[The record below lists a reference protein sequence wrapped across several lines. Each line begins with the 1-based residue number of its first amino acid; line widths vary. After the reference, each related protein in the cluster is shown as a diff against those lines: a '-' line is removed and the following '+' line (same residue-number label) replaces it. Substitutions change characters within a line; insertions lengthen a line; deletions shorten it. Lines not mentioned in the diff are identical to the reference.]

1 MGQEVSDMVRRLISA
16 AVLGV
21 TFLAGSWAGPSLVS
35 EATAQQG
42 GSAAMVIG
50 TILGGAENGGATIE
64 LLYDDTNMRAT
75 GVQVTNNLPD
85 AIYVE
90 ILRDS
95 DHLIYSQRFP
105 GQLTSVIN
113 IPTTPAGRINL
124 TMDARGRLRGYWAG
138 ISYPVP

>member
-1 MGQEVSDMVRRLISA
+1 MVRRLISA

-35 EATAQQG
+35 EATAQQPQ
-42 GSAAMVIG
+42 GSATVVIG

-64 LLYDDTNMRAT
+64 LLYDDANMRAT
-75 GVQVTNNLPD
+75 GVQVTNNLPE

-90 ILRDS
+90 ILRDG
-95 DHLIYSQRFP
+95 DNLLYSQRFP
-105 GQLTSVIN
+105 PQLTTVIN

-124 TMDARGRLRGYWAG
+124 IMDARGRLRGYWAG